1 MKIEL
6 LGGWSCADQSIKTA
20 EVMRELDGTMVAVL
34 QAALCRF
41 EQLHRPGFQN
51 PENFLGVQTFRI
63 FKNSGRGIHG
73 HASISPNFGRSTVLL
88 EVFR

>member
-6 LGGWSCADQSIKTA
+6 LGRWSCADQSIKTA

-51 PENFLGVQTFRI
+51 PENFLGAQCFRSFRFQRLEYASSEIEECAVEDPSHYVQ
-63 FKNSGRGIHG
+63 
-73 HASISPNFGRSTVLL
+73 
-88 EVFR
+88 